1 MKNKKDMFTITYKHK
16 GCARTSNQVDRLMN
30 QQDKNLY
37 AQKYYHGTLE
47 SATRVARGQAL
58 IWNFHE
64 YGARSKRKNPDK
76 HSAFEQG
83 NGFVYHK
90 EWLHNLYCA
99 ASCSRAL
106 TT

>member
-1 MKNKKDMFTITYKHK
+1 MFTRAYRHE

-30 QQDKNLY
+30 QQDRNLY

-64 YGARSKRKNPDK
+64 YGARSKRKNPEK
-76 HSAFEQG
+76 HSAFEQA